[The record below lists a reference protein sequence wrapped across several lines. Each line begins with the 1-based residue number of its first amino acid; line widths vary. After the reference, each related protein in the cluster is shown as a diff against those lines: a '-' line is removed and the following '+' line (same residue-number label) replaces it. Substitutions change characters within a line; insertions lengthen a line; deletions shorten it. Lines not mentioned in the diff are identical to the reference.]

1 MPATIELLTRRNGRT
16 FARMPSAPRRPLDG
30 VVVVSLEQAVAAPFA
45 SRQLADLGARVIKV
59 ERPGAGDF
67 ARAYDASVHGSS
79 SYFVWLNRSK
89 ESLTLDFKQAD
100 GMAILEELLGG
111 ADVFLH
117 NLGPGSVG
125 RLGLDAATMSVKYPR
140 LVQAVITGYGVDG
153 TWADRKAYDL
163 LVQSEVGLV
172 SLTGSHDE
180 VARVGISVADIAA
193 GMYAYSGILTALLQ
207 RATTGVATSVEV
219 SLFDALAEWMGN
231 PLYYAMHTGLAPRRA
246 GASHLTIAPYGPFTS
261 GDGDIIVLSVQ
272 NAREWDAFCVEVMD
286 RPDLAHH
293 PSYTTND
300 QRVAH
305 RAQLDAE
312 ISRRFASFTTDQ
324 LRALLD
330 GAGIA
335 NARVSQITDLANHPA
350 LAGRDR
356 WAEVAVP
363 GGSMQALKPPAVL
376 HGSAPVMGPVPAVG
390 EHTDAILSAL
400 GRTPQQVAALR
411 SAGVV

>member
-1 MPATIELLTRRNGRT
+1 MATA
-16 FARMPSAPRRPLDG
+16 FRRPLDG

-89 ESLTLDFKQAD
+89 ESLTLDVKQTD
-100 GMAILEELLGG
+100 GMAILKELLGG

-117 NLGPGSVG
+117 NLGPGAVG
-125 RLGLDAATMSVKYPR
+125 RLGLDAPSLSARYPR
-140 LVQAVITGYGVDG
+140 LVHATITGYGAEG
-153 TWADRKAYDL
+153 AWGDRKAYDL

-172 SLTGSHDE
+172 SLTGSQEE

-207 RATTGVATSVEV
+207 RATTGVVTSVEV

-231 PLYYAMHTGLAPRRA
+231 PLYYAMHTGSAPSRA

-261 GDGDIIVLSVQ
+261 GQGDVVVLSVQ
-272 NAREWDAFCVEVMD
+272 NAREWDAFCAEVMD
-286 RPDLAHH
+286 NPDLARH
-293 PSYTTND
+293 PMYATND

-305 RAQLDAE
+305 REELNAE
-312 ISRRFASFTTDQ
+312 IGRRFATFTTVE
-324 LRALLD
+324 LVALLD
-330 GAGIA
+330 QAGVA
-335 NARVSQITDLANHPA
+335 NARVNSITEVATHPA
-350 LAGRDR
+350 LGGRDR
-356 WAEVAVP
+356 WVEVAVP
-363 GGSMQALKPPAVL
+363 GGLMQALKPPVVL
-376 HGSAPVMGPVPAVG
+376 QGSSPVMGPVPAVG
-390 EHTDAILSAL
+390 QHTNAILSAL
-400 GRTPQQVAALR
+400 GRTPEQVADLR